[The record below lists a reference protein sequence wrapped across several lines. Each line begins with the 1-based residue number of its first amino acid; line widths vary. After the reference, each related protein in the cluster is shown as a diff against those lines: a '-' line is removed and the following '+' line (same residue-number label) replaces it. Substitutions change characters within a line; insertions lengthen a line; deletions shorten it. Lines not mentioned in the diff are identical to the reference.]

1 MFCLLPGQAAAA
13 QDAANAL
20 PCGQIRSRKW
30 AICNN
35 FHSVFCVGDLTNGLF

>member
-20 PCGQIRSRKW
+20 PCGQIRNREA
-30 AICNN
+30 AIWND
-35 FHSVFCVGDLTNGLF
+35 FHPVFRVGNLTNGLF

>member
-1 MFCLLPGQAAAA
+1 MFCLLSGQAAAA

-20 PCGQIRSRKW
+20 PCGQIRKREA

-35 FHSVFCVGDLTNGLF
+35 FHSVLCVEGT